1 MILLFY
7 CPCLCCLFLWECAVF
22 VRGSESVQI
31 FLIVCSYLYCHW
43 RFNYQEGEG
52 WRFNYQEWEDSDPI
66 KRGRTEI
73 PSRGGGLRSHQEGR
87 TEIPLT
93 RLTLPH
99 FCAWIYKDIF
109 VYISIAV
116 GDPVII
122 RGWMGLTPPYF
133 YACPKPEPEFPS
145 ILLLI
150 ITALKKMFIT
160 KRNFIKHTT
169 KQFCLDIV
177 CWDDP

>member
-1 MILLFY
+1 MFMLFIFVRV
-7 CPCLCCLFLWECAVF
+7 CGLCKRERICADFFDCLFI
-22 VRGSESVQI
+22 SV
-31 FLIVCSYLYCHW
+31 LSL
-43 RFNYQEGEG
+43 
-52 WRFNYQEWEDSDPI
+52 
-66 KRGRTEI
+66 EI
-73 PSRGGGLRSHQEGR
+73 QLSRGGGLEIQFSRVGGLRSHQEGR

-93 RLTLPH
+93 HLTLPH